1 MPIKHLVIS
10 FNVHSSSLGR
20 VPPNVSIQIINYCIY
35 DMEKTKLSEIKWI
48 PQDFT
53 LHVLVCTVMLSAIP
67 NSNNSEF
74 VSI

>member
-1 MPIKHLVIS
+1 
-10 FNVHSSSLGR
+10 
-20 VPPNVSIQIINYCIY
+20 
-35 DMEKTKLSEIKWI
+35 MEKTKLSEIKWI